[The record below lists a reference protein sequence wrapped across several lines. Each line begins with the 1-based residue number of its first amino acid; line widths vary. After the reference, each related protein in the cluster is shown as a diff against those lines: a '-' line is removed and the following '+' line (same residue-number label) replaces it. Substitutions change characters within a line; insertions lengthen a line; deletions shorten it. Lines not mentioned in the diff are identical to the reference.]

1 MNEFLAGLMAAV
13 LSVFS
18 PGADPAGYSGYLEAD
33 YVYVAPVSAGRIVT
47 LDAEEGQVVAAGD
60 TLFTLDA
67 SQQKNLLDA
76 AMARVSAARATLENL
91 ETGSRSEELDVIKA
105 TLAKAEADLAQAQS
119 NLSRS
124 ERLVEAGT
132 VPSVRLEQDRTALA
146 SAQAQVN
153 QLRAQLAV
161 AELPARNA
169 QQVAAEANLTAAE
182 ADAERARQDMDDR
195 TIEAPV
201 AGIVD
206 RVFFRVG
213 EVAGVGVPVISMLPQ
228 GPLEVWFFVPEV
240 ERAALA
246 VGAEVTVTCD
256 GCADGQAARVTQIA
270 SEPQTTPPVIYSR
283 EERSRL
289 VYLVKAR
296 LETANALKPGQ
307 PVTVLP

>member
-13 LSVFS
+13 MSLFPS
-18 PGADPAGYSGYLEAD
+18 GADPAGYSGYLEAD

-47 LDAEEGQVVAAGD
+47 LDAEEGQVVAAGE

-67 SQQKNLLDA
+67 TQQKNLLDA
-76 AMARVSAARATLENL
+76 AVARVSAAQATLENL
-91 ETGSRSEELDVIKA
+91 ETGSRSEELDVIRA
-105 TLAKAEADLAQAQS
+105 SLARAEADLAQAQS

-124 ERLVEAGT
+124 ERLAEAGT
-132 VPSVRLEQDRTALA
+132 VPSVRVEQDRTALA
-146 SAQAQVN
+146 AAQAQVD

-169 QQVAAEANLTAAE
+169 QQVAAEANLHAAE

-195 TIEAPV
+195 TVEAPV
-201 AGIVD
+201 AGTID
-206 RVFFRVG
+206 QVFFRLG
-213 EVAGVGVPVISMLPQ
+213 EVAGVGVPVVAILPE

-240 ERAALA
+240 ARATLA
-246 VGAEVTVTCD
+246 TGTTVQVTCD
-256 GCADGQAARVTQIA
+256 SCDDALPARITHIA
-270 SEPQTTPPVIYSR
+270 SAPQTTPPVIYSR

-296 LETANALKPGQ
+296 LEAANGLTPGQ

>member
-1 MNEFLAGLMAAV
+1 MNEFFAGLVAAV
-13 LSVFS
+13 LSVFA
-18 PGADPAGYSGYLEAD
+18 PGADPVGYSGYLEAD

-47 LDAEEGQVVAAGD
+47 LDALEGQVVAQGA

-67 SQQKNLLDA
+67 TQQKNLLDA

-91 ETGSRSEELDVIKA
+91 ETGSRSEELDVIRA
-105 TLAKAEADLAQAQS
+105 SLAKAEADLGQAQA

-124 ERLVEAGT
+124 ERLAEAGT
-132 VPSVRLEQDRTALA
+132 VPSVRVEQDRTALA
-146 SAQAQVN
+146 SAEAQVN

-195 TIEAPV
+195 MVAAPI
-201 AGIVD
+201 AGTVD
-206 RVFFRVG
+206 QIFFRVG
-213 EVAGVGVPVISMLPQ
+213 EVAGVGMPVVAILPE
-228 GPLEVWFFVPEV
+228 GPLDVWFFVPEA
-240 ERAALA
+240 ERAAMT
-246 VGAEVTVTCD
+246 VGGEVRVTCD
-256 GCADGQAARVTQIA
+256 GCAGGQTARVSHIA
-270 SEPQTTPPVIYSR
+270 SAPQTTPPVIYSR

-296 LETANALKPGQ
+296 LETANGLTPGQ

>member
-33 YVYVAPVSAGRIVT
+33 YVYVAPVSAGRIVS
-47 LDAEEGQVVAAGD
+47 LDAEEGQVVDAGD

-67 SQQKNLLDA
+67 SQQKNLLNA

-91 ETGSRSEELDVIKA
+91 ETGSRSEELDVIRA
-105 TLAKAEADLAQAQS
+105 SLAKAEADLAQAQS
-119 NLSRS
+119 NLSRT

-256 GCADGQAARVTQIA
+256 GCADGQTARVTHIA

-296 LETANALKPGQ
+296 LETANALQPGQ